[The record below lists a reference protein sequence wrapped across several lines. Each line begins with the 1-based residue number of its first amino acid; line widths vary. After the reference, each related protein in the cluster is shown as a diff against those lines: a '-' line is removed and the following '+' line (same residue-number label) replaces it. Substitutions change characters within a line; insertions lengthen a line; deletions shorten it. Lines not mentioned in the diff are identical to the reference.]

1 MMDDWEWYV
10 QEQNKISVPP
20 SQINQNS
27 AWAEKEMAIN
37 EAFPGNP
44 YFTKQNGSSALSR
57 LMSASV
63 NGRIEELEERLAQER
78 DVIPGMITTGTVT
91 LVYAPSGA
99 GKTVWILGNL
109 FQSIR
114 NNLIR
119 GSDVIYF
126 NEDDGAKGVLQKAKM
141 GKRHGMNMITLANSV
156 DPNLRKTDDALRM
169 LDQIRVEGEAN
180 GKIVICD
187 TLKKFAPVLNKADM
201 RDVLHVFREFAAAGG
216 TVILLGHCNKHRS
229 MDGRLIYEGVGD
241 LKSDVDNMFGLD
253 PVNDKFA
260 AYQELLVINEKDR
273 SQISFEGGFKY
284 KQTSAVVQY
293 EESVDS
299 VEFMSTDDISEL
311 KEKQRAQIN
320 IAKAMS
326 RYEDEYV
333 LLSSV
338 MKSNKAWAQSELI
351 DLLRD
356 EEVNPNGC
364 TRKKLLNCIDLL
376 KGNNLQ
382 LERRGAHGKKFYR
395 WNPM

>member
-1 MMDDWEWYV
+1 MQDEWDIYC
-10 QEQNKISVPP
+10 QELNKIQANPT
-20 SQINQNS
+20 QIPTPH
-27 AWAEKEMAIN
+27 IN
-37 EAFPGNP
+37 GA
-44 YFTKQNGSSALSR
+44 THQNGTSSALSK
-57 LMSASV
+57 LMYAAV
-63 NGRIEELEERLAQER
+63 NDRIEEMEERLAKER
-78 DVIPGMITTGTVT
+78 DVVPGMITTGTVT

-114 NNLIR
+114 NNLIK

-141 GKRHGMNMITLANSV
+141 GRKHGMPMITLSNSP
-156 DPNLRKTDDALRM
+156 DPMLRSAEDALRM
-169 LDQIRVEGEAN
+169 LGQIREEGHAD
-180 GKIVICD
+180 GKIVVCD
-187 TLKKFAPVLNKADM
+187 TLKKFAPVLNKGDM

-284 KQTSAVVQY
+284 KQTSAVVHY

-299 VEFMSTDDISEL
+299 VQFMSPDDISEL
-311 KEKQRAQIN
+311 KEKQRGQIN
-320 IAKAMS
+320 IGKALS
-326 RYEDEYV
+326 KHEDEYI

-338 MKSNKAWAQSELI
+338 MKEGKLWAQSELF
-351 DLLRD
+351 DLLSD
-356 EEVNPNGC
+356 HEVNPNGC
-364 TRKKLLNCIDLL
+364 TRKTLRSCIDLL
-376 KGNNLQ
+376 KGNNLT
-382 LERRGAHGKKFYR
+382 LERKGTHGKKYYR

>member
-1 MMDDWEWYV
+1 MQDEWDIYC
-10 QEQNKISVPP
+10 QELNKIQANPT
-20 SQINQNS
+20 QIPTPH
-27 AWAEKEMAIN
+27 IN
-37 EAFPGNP
+37 GA
-44 YFTKQNGSSALSR
+44 THQNGTSSALSK
-57 LMSASV
+57 LMYAAV
-63 NGRIEELEERLAQER
+63 NDRIEEMEERLAKER
-78 DVIPGMITTGTVT
+78 DVVPGMITTGTVT

-114 NNLIR
+114 NNLIK

-141 GKRHGMNMITLANSV
+141 GRKHGMTMITLSNSP
-156 DPNLRKTDDALRM
+156 DPMLRSAEDALRM
-169 LDQIRVEGEAN
+169 LGQIREEGHAD

-187 TLKKFAPVLNKADM
+187 TLKKFAPVLNKGDM

-284 KQTSAVVQY
+284 KQTSAVVHY

-299 VEFMSTDDISEL
+299 VQFMSPDDISEL
-311 KEKQRAQIN
+311 KEKQRGQIN
-320 IAKAMS
+320 IGKALS
-326 RYEDEYV
+326 KHEDEYI

-338 MKSNKAWAQSELI
+338 MKEGRLWAQSELF
-351 DLLRD
+351 DLLSD
-356 EEVNPNGC
+356 HEVNPNGC
-364 TRKKLLNCIDLL
+364 TRKTLRSCIDLL
-376 KGNNLQ
+376 KGNNLT
-382 LERRGAHGKKFYR
+382 LERKGAHGKKYYR

>member
-20 SQINQNS
+20 SQIPQPIVNG
-27 AWAEKEMAIN
+27 A
-37 EAFPGNP
+37 
-44 YFTKQNGSSALSR
+44 THQNGSTALSR

-141 GKRHGMNMITLANSV
+141 GKRHGMNMITLANSI

-169 LDQIRVEGEAN
+169 LDQIRIEGEAN

-187 TLKKFAPVLNKADM
+187 TLKKFAPVLNKGDM

-311 KEKQRAQIN
+311 KAKQKAQIN
-320 IAKAMS
+320 IGKAMS
-326 RYEDEYV
+326 KYEDEYI

-338 MKSNKAWAQSELI
+338 MKSNKLWAQSELF
-351 DLLRD
+351 DLLSD
-356 EEVNPNGC
+356 PEVNPNGC
-364 TRKKLLNCIDLL
+364 TKKMLRNCIDLL
-376 KGNNLQ
+376 KGNNLT
-382 LERRGAHGKKFYR
+382 LERRGVHGKKFYR

>member
-1 MMDDWEWYV
+1 MQDDWAMYCE
-10 QEQNKISVPP
+10 ELNKIQVNPT
-20 SQINQNS
+20 QIPTPN
-27 AWAEKEMAIN
+27 IN
-37 EAFPGNP
+37 GA
-44 YFTKQNGSSALSR
+44 THQNGTSSALSK
-57 LMSASV
+57 LMYAAV
-63 NGRIEELEERLAQER
+63 NDRIEEMEERLAKER

-114 NNLIR
+114 NNLIK

-141 GKRHGMNMITLANSV
+141 GRKHGMTMITLANSP
-156 DPNLRKTDDALRM
+156 DPLLRNTEDALR
-169 LDQIRVEGEAN
+169 LLSAIREEGHAD

-187 TLKKFAPVLNKADM
+187 TLKKFAPVLNKGDM
-201 RDVLHVFREFAAAGG
+201 REVLHVFREFAAAGG

-284 KQTSAVVQY
+284 KQTSAVVHY

-299 VEFMSTDDISEL
+299 VQFMSTDDISEL
-311 KEKQRAQIN
+311 KEKQRGQIN
-320 IAKAMS
+320 IGKALS
-326 RYEDEYV
+326 RYEDEYI

-338 MKSNKAWAQSELI
+338 MKDSKLWAQSELF
-351 DLLRD
+351 DLLSD
-356 EEVNPNGC
+356 HEVNPNGC
-364 TRKKLLNCIDLL
+364 TKKTLRNCIDLL
-376 KGNNLQ
+376 KGNNLT
-382 LERRGAHGKKFYR
+382 LERKGAHGKKYYR

>member
-1 MMDDWEWYV
+1 MQDDWAMYCE
-10 QEQNKISVPP
+10 ELNKIQVNPTQVPTP
-20 SQINQNS
+20 HING
-27 AWAEKEMAIN
+27 A
-37 EAFPGNP
+37 
-44 YFTKQNGSSALSR
+44 THQNGTSSALSK
-57 LMSASV
+57 LMFAAV
-63 NGRIEELEERLAQER
+63 NDRIEEMEERLAKER

-114 NNLIR
+114 NNLIK

-141 GKRHGMNMITLANSV
+141 GRKHGMTMITLANSP
-156 DPNLRKTDDALRM
+156 DPLLRNTEDALR
-169 LDQIRVEGEAN
+169 LLSAIREEGHAD

-187 TLKKFAPVLNKADM
+187 TLKKFAPVLNKGDM

-284 KQTSAVVQY
+284 KQTSAVVHY

-299 VEFMSTDDISEL
+299 VQFMSTDDISEL
-311 KEKQRAQIN
+311 KEKQRGQIN
-320 IAKAMS
+320 IGKALS
-326 RYEDEYV
+326 RYEDEYI

-338 MKSNKAWAQSELI
+338 MKDSKLWAQSELF
-351 DLLRD
+351 DLLSD
-356 EEVNPNGC
+356 HEVNPNGC
-364 TRKKLLNCIDLL
+364 TKKTLRNCIDLL
-376 KGNNLQ
+376 KGNNLT
-382 LERRGAHGKKFYR
+382 LERKGAHGKKYYR